1 MIATR
6 FNIAYAIGVL
16 RRSNHDPS
24 NEHIVALNR
33 VFQYLNG
40 TNDWQLRFGGA
51 WEGESALRW
60 YVDLVYAGCLDNYK
74 STNGLA
80 ITFGGAVNW
89 QSRKQKLTAQ
99 STTDAEYYVFAV
111 GCMKLTQILHLLN
124 NRGILTILH
133 VFSDSQSLIA
143 SIKNRIYRGTADAHI
158 ATKYYL
164 AADMAGDG
172 EIDLSY
178 VPTAEMLANCFTNQL
193 PKPAFLKQSAAMRM
207 IRIGFGNDLRIGI
220 GNGLGN
226 GHGNGIGTGNANGN
240 AVGK

>member
-24 NEHIVALNR
+24 NEHIVALKR

-40 TNDWQLRFGGA
+40 TKDWQLRFGGA
-51 WEGESALRW
+51 WEEESALRW
-60 YVDLVYAGCLDNYK
+60 YVDSDYAGCLDNYK

-89 QSRKQKLTAQ
+89 RSRKQKLTAQ
-99 STTDAEYYVFAV
+99 SPTDAEYYVFAV

-133 VFSDSQSLIA
+133 VFSDLQSLIA
-143 SIKNRIYRGTADAHI
+143 SHQEQNLPRNCRCTHCDQV
-158 ATKYYL
+158 
-164 AADMAGDG
+164 
-172 EIDLSY
+172 LSCCRY
-178 VPTAEMLANCFTNQL
+178 
-193 PKPAFLKQSAAMRM
+193 
-207 IRIGFGNDLRIGI
+207 G
-220 GNGLGN
+220 
-226 GHGNGIGTGNANGN
+226 
-240 AVGK
+240 